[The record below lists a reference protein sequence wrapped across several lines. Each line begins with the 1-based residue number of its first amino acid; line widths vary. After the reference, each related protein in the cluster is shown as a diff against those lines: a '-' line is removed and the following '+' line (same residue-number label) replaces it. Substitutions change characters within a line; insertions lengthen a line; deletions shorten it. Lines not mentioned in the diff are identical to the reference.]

1 MPRGATLDGM
11 AYRIEEGRPPRARR
25 AGLIALFA
33 ALLVVL
39 FGARS
44 FASYAIEIAWWKE
57 LGQFHTWLSM
67 LYYSVAPV
75 TLATLVAF
83 AVLWITHARALKFA
97 KTSLRDYKQYARL
110 SALVLLLVSYLI
122 AASATDTWTVVRFA
136 GSRHLATTATGWHD
150 SVFDKP
156 LSFYLFDLP
165 FYGML
170 RSYVLALLIVSILLY
185 WLAARAWQL
194 RFKIGDMQQAREIDP
209 TIFRLE
215 GGLESRFLRVAA
227 VLLLMALAV
236 RFFLGRYEMVYN
248 EHGSFLVGV
257 DYVDLNV
264 ALPLQWLLIVACFAA
279 SGLLLAGRWILAASM
294 SLALVVSFVAPRLV
308 SALYVR
314 PNEISLERPYIDT
327 HIHATRSAYGLE
339 QHVKEI
345 EFNADPN
352 GAIDTTRHKA
362 LLNNVRL
369 WDYQAFHDTITQ
381 LQALRTYYVF
391 HGSDVDRYMIDGEYR
406 QVLLAPRELDI
417 NNLPDARNN
426 WINPAFIYTHGYGMV
441 LAEVSKMTQDGLPVL
456 MIKDAPPKIESPTI
470 KLTRP
475 EIYYGEVTHEPVFV
489 NTAEAE
495 FNYPSGESNATTRYE
510 GKGGFPIDSFS
521 MRLAAAMSEGEANI
535 VLTSY
540 FTANSRMMI
549 HRKVRDR
556 VQQLAPFLA
565 WDADPY
571 LVITDA
577 GRLVWMIDGY
587 TTSDAHPYSRAVD
600 VADMGSVNYIRNA
613 VKATIDAYD
622 GETHFYVFAPD
633 DPIIGAYNNLFP
645 DLFLPSSAMPADL
658 RRHARYPET
667 LLSVQAEIYRTYHML
682 DPQSFYNKEDVWDL
696 AQHSDQ
702 DTTSSQVTPTYVM
715 AAVPGENKPEFLLL
729 LPFTP
734 HSKNNLISLMAARC
748 DGEHL
753 GETVVLLL
761 SKQLL
766 IPGPMNIAAYI
777 NQDQNISKDL
787 TLWNQQGS
795 HVVRGQILILPVGNT
810 FLYVDP
816 IYIQATQG
824 SMPQLKKIVLAVG
837 SKLIYSDSYEEA
849 LAQLSNGAQQL
860 IQQAAAAP
868 APAAGPPAAA
878 AAGSDPRLA
887 RVREHLR
894 KYRELAGQGKWAE
907 AGKELEAIEAEVKQ

>member
-1 MPRGATLDGM
+1 M
-11 AYRIEEGRPPRARR
+11 AYQIEQGRPRR
-25 AGLIALFA
+25 ASRAGCISLIV

-39 FGARS
+39 LGARS
-44 FASYAIEIAWWKE
+44 MASYAIEIAWWKE
-57 LGQFHTWLSM
+57 LRQFHTWMSM

-75 TLATLVAF
+75 TLATLIAF
-83 AVLWITHARALKFA
+83 AVLWMTHARALKFA
-97 KTSLRDYKQYARL
+97 DTKLRDHKLYARL
-110 SALVLLLVSYLI
+110 SALGLLLLSYLI

-136 GSRHLATTATGWHD
+136 GSRNLSAAENAWHD
-150 SVFDKP
+150 SVFARP

-165 FYGML
+165 FYDMV
-170 RSYVLALLIVSILLY
+170 RSYVLALVIISILLY
-185 WLAARAWQL
+185 WIAARAWQL
-194 RFKIGDMQQAREIDP
+194 RFKIGDFQQAREIDP
-209 TIFRLE
+209 AIFRLE
-215 GGLESRFLRVAA
+215 GGLESRFLRGAA
-227 VLLLMALAV
+227 VFLLMAMAV

-248 EHGSFLVGV
+248 DHGSFLVGL
-257 DYVDLNV
+257 DYVDINIG
-264 ALPLQWLLIVACFAA
+264 LPLQWLLILACFAA
-279 SGLLLAGRWILAASM
+279 SAFLLAGRWILAASM
-294 SLALVVSFVAPRLV
+294 SIALVVAFVAPRLV

-339 QHVKEI
+339 QRVKEI

-352 GAIDTTRHKA
+352 GTIDTSQHKD
-362 LLNNVRL
+362 LLDNVRL

-381 LQALRTYYVF
+381 RQALRTYYVF
-391 HGSDVDRYMIDGEYR
+391 HDSDVDRYMIDGKYR

-417 NNLPDARNN
+417 GNLPDARNN
-426 WINPAFIYTHGYGMV
+426 WINPAFIYTHGYGLV

-456 MIKDAPPKIESPTI
+456 MIQDAPPKIESPSI

-475 EIYYGEVTHEPVFV
+475 EIYYGEETHEPVFV

-495 FNYPSGESNATTRYE
+495 FNYPSGESNSTTRYE
-510 GKGGFPIDSFS
+510 GKGGFPIDSFA
-521 MRLAAAMSEGEANI
+521 MRFAAALDEGEANI
-535 VLTSY
+535 LLTSY
-540 FTANSRMMI
+540 FTGSSRMMI

-565 WDADPY
+565 WDTDPY

-587 TTSDAHPYSRAVD
+587 TTSDAHPYSRSVD
-600 VADMGSVNYIRNA
+600 VADMGNVNYIRNA

-622 GETHFYVFAPD
+622 GETHLYTFAPD
-633 DPIIGAYNNLFP
+633 DPIIGAYSNLFP
-645 DLFLPSSAMPADL
+645 DLFLPASAMPADL

-667 LLSVQAEIYRTYHML
+667 LFRVQAEIYRTYHML
-682 DPQSFYNKEDVWDL
+682 DPQSFYNKEDVWEL
-696 AQHSDQ
+696 AQDSGTDAN
-702 DTTSSQVTPTYVM
+702 TAPVKPTYVM
-715 AAVPGENKPEFLLL
+715 ATLPGETEPEFLLM

-734 HSKNNLISLMAARC
+734 RSKNNLISLMMARC
-748 DGEHL
+748 DGDHL

-761 SKQLL
+761 SKQQL
-766 IPGPMNIAAYI
+766 IPGPLNVAAYI

-795 HVVRGQILILPVGNT
+795 HVLRGQILILPVGNT

-816 IYIQATQG
+816 IYIQASQG

-837 SKLIYSDSYEEA
+837 SRLIYADSYNDA
-849 LAQLSNGAQQL
+849 LSQLSGGAQQL
-860 IQQAAAAP
+860 IQQATTTATPAAPNQAAPAAAP
-868 APAAGPPAAA
+868 SAA
-878 AAGSDPRLA
+878 DQRLA
-887 RVREHLR
+887 RVRDHLR
-894 KYRELAGQGKWAE
+894 RYRELAAQGKWAE

>member
-1 MPRGATLDGM
+1 M
-11 AYRIEEGRPPRARR
+11 AYRIEERRSPRARR
-25 AGLIALFA
+25 AGLIALLA

-57 LGQFHTWLSM
+57 LGQFRTWLSM

-83 AVLWITHARALKFA
+83 AILWITHARALKFA
-97 KTSLRDYKQYARL
+97 ATSLRDHKLYARL
-110 SALVLLLVSYLI
+110 AALVMLLVSYLI
-122 AASATDTWTVVRFA
+122 AASAIDTWTVVRFA
-136 GSRHLATTATGWHD
+136 GSRNLPAAASGWHD

-209 TIFRLE
+209 AIFRLE

-227 VLLLMALAV
+227 VLLLLALAV

-248 EHGSFLVGV
+248 VHGSFLVGV

-308 SALYVR
+308 SALYVG

-345 EFNADPN
+345 EFSADPN

-362 LLNNVRL
+362 LLDNVRL

-391 HGSDVDRYMIDGEYR
+391 HGSDVDRYMIDGQYR

-426 WINPAFIYTHGYGMV
+426 WINPAFIYTHGYGLV

-495 FNYPSGESNATTRYE
+495 FNYPSGEKNATTRYE

-521 MRLAAAMSEGEANI
+521 MRLAAAMSEGEPNI
-535 VLTSY
+535 ILTSY
-540 FTANSRMMI
+540 FRGNSRMMI

-556 VQQLAPFLA
+556 VQQLAPFLS

-667 LLSVQAEIYRTYHML
+667 LFSVQAEIYRTYHML

-702 DTTSSQVTPTYVM
+702 DTTSSSVTPSYVM
-715 AAVPGENKPEFLLL
+715 AAVPGESKPEFLLL

-734 HSKNNLISLMAARC
+734 HSKNNLIGLMAARC

-766 IPGPMNIAAYI
+766 INGPMNIAAYI
-777 NQDQNISKDL
+777 NQDQTISKDL

-868 APAAGPPAAA
+868 APAPAAGAPPSA
-878 AAGSDPRLA
+878 ASPTDQRLS

>member
-1 MPRGATLDGM
+1 MAHRIEQGRGAH
-11 AYRIEEGRPPRARR
+11 RSR
-25 AGLIALFA
+25 AGII
-33 ALLVVL
+33 ALLVILAVL
-39 FGARS
+39 LLGARS
-44 FASYAIEIAWWKE
+44 IASYAIEVAWWKE
-57 LGQFHTWLSM
+57 LGQFRTWLSM
-67 LYYSVAPV
+67 LYYSVTPV
-75 TLATLVAF
+75 TLGTVVAF
-83 AVLWITHARALKFA
+83 AVLWATHARALKFA
-97 KTSLRDYKQYARL
+97 ATSLRSHKLYARISTL
-110 SALVLLLVSYLI
+110 ALLLLGYLI
-122 AASATDTWTVVRFA
+122 AASAIDTWTVVRFA
-136 GSRHLATTATGWHD
+136 GSRGLAAAATGWHD
-150 SVFDKP
+150 TVFDKP

-170 RSYVLALLIVSILLY
+170 RSYVLALAIVSILLY
-185 WLAARAWQL
+185 WVAARAWQL
-194 RFKIGDMQQAREIDP
+194 RYRLADIQQTREIDP
-209 TIFRLE
+209 AIFRLE
-215 GGLESRFLRVAA
+215 GGLESRFLRGA
-227 VLLLMALAV
+227 VVMLLMAMAV

-248 EHGSFLVGV
+248 EHGTFLVGV
-257 DYVDLNV
+257 DYVDLYV
-264 ALPLQWLLIVACFAA
+264 GLPLQWLLILACFAA

-294 SLALVVSFVAPRLV
+294 SLALVVAFVAPRAV

-314 PNEISLERPYIDT
+314 PNEISLERPYIES
-327 HIHATRSAYGLE
+327 HIHGTRSAYGLE
-339 QHVKEI
+339 QSVKEI

-352 GAIDTTRHKA
+352 GTIDTTRHKA
-362 LLNNVRL
+362 LLDNVRL
-369 WDYQAFHDTITQ
+369 WDYQVFHDTITQ
-381 LQALRTYYVF
+381 RQALRTYYVF
-391 HGSDVDRYMIDGEYR
+391 HDSDVDRYMIDGQYR

-441 LAEVSKMTQDGLPVL
+441 LAEVSKMTADGLPVL
-456 MIKDAPPKIESPTI
+456 TIRDAPPKIDSQSL

-495 FNYPSGESNATTRYE
+495 FNYPSGEKYETSRYE
-510 GKGGFPIDSFS
+510 GKGGFPIDSFL
-521 MRLAAAMSEGEANI
+521 MRLAAATSEAEPNI
-535 VLTSY
+535 LLTNY
-540 FTANSRMMI
+540 FTDNSRMMI

-556 VQQLAPFLA
+556 VQELAPFLQ
-565 WDADPY
+565 WDQDPY
-571 LVITDA
+571 MVITDA
-577 GRLVWMIDGY
+577 GRLVWIIDGY

-600 VADMGSVNYIRNA
+600 VDDMGNINYIRNA

-622 GETHFYVFAPD
+622 GETHLYVFAPD
-633 DPIIGAYNNLFP
+633 DPIIGAYRNLFP
-645 DLFLPSSAMPADL
+645 DLFLPSAAMPADL

-667 LLSVQAEIYRTYHML
+667 MFSVQAEIYRTYHML
-682 DPQSFYNKEDVWDL
+682 DPQSFYNKEDVWEL
-696 AQHSDQ
+696 AQHSGQ
-702 DTTSSQVTPTYVM
+702 DNSAAPVTPTYIM
-715 AAVPGENKPEFLLL
+715 ATLPGEEKPEFLLM

-734 HSKNNLISLMAARC
+734 RSKNNLISLMAARC
-748 DGEHL
+748 DGAHL

-761 SKQLL
+761 SKQQL
-766 IPGPMNIAAYI
+766 IPGPMNIAALI

-837 SKLIYSDSYEEA
+837 SRLIYADSYDEA

-868 APAAGPPAAA
+868 AAVGGAAA
-878 AAGSDPRLA
+878 PAGAPVASSTADQRLS

-894 KYRELAGQGKWAE
+894 RYRDLAAQGKWAD
-907 AGKELEAIEAEVKQ
+907 AGKELEAIEAEVK